1 VSRGHFLDKRNEQ
14 LSATEPAA
22 GRSHDKKKTSAA
34 SHSYAKKH
42 SGGDDHGGGG
52 GGHESDDTLWL
63 YSFNDMLFNLL
74 LFFIVMYSIS
84 QVDEKKFAEVQEALQ
99 GDKRPAL
106 VKDDEDKDGVVVGP
120 RNGAMDAKQLGSSG
134 GEAGGD
140 KSAAISEAVR
150 FMLERAEKGKVKLA
164 KGTGKDEKKEKLEA
178 TKKSKYL
185 SGTNIPLPM
194 QLAFTADEFFAQD
207 SANLT
212 ARGERNLKQLGTEVA
227 RQEKLGRVEV
237 EVHTNFTPETIN
249 SPKALSSFT
258 DLKLSTVRAGVIF
271 EYFLKAGV
279 PHKSVVSAGYADG
292 RPIVS
297 LESLTPKQRQEF
309 SESNER
315 IVVTLKKEKAP

>member
-1 VSRGHFLDKRNEQ
+1 MSRGHFLDKRHEQ

-34 SHSYAKKH
+34 SHSHAKKH

-99 GDKRPAL
+99 GDKKPAL
-106 VKDDEDKDGVVVGP
+106 TKDDEEKDGVVVGP
-120 RNGAMDAKQLGSSG
+120 RNGALDAKQLGSSG

-140 KSAAISEAVR
+140 KSAEIAAAVR
-150 FMLERAEKGKVKLA
+150 FMLERAEQGKVKLA
-164 KGTGKDEKKEKLEA
+164 KGAGADKDKEKPEA

-185 SGTNIPLPM
+185 SGTNVPLPM
-194 QLAFTADEFFAQD
+194 QLAFTADEFFASK
-207 SANLT
+207 SAELT
-212 ARGERNLKQLGTEVA
+212 KRGERNLKQLGAEVA
-227 RQEKLGRVEV
+227 RQEKLGKVEI

-249 SPKALSSFT
+249 SPKGQSSFV
-258 DLKLSTVRAGVIF
+258 DLKLTTVRAGVIF

-279 PHKSVVSAGYADG
+279 PHKSVVSSGYADG

-297 LESLTPKQRQEF
+297 LENLTPKQRQEF
-309 SESNER
+309 AESNER
-315 IVVTLKKEKAP
+315 IVVTLKREKSP